1 MRSGL
6 RAAVACLAA
15 ALGAAAQQA
24 ELPPPPPELALPL
37 RVGVFGQTPLRL
49 EEAIAMVVE
58 NSPDIRVARLNARI
72 AILNVTVARGV
83 YDPVFNME
91 ASWRRTVTPTA
102 SVILGGE
109 DGRLTET
116 ELFAD
121 PQVTWRSPWL
131 GSTYTLAFT
140 SSRLTTNNEFV
151 VLNPQYPSQLLFT
164 FTQPLLRGFRF
175 DEARS
180 RIEVSRQNAALS
192 QEQFRQT
199 VMTAVSAAVEAYHE
213 LLYARRNLE
222 LQLSAVELARRQVE
236 SNRRM
241 AEQGLLANIDVVEA
255 WTQLATFE
263 EGAWLAQELVT
274 TAENQLKQLMLPDRG
289 SPLWSTELV
298 PVSPPRTE
306 GEVLPLDG
314 AVAEALANRPEVAQ
328 LGITARINVIETR
341 LAREAVRPQVD
352 LFGTLAASGLAG
364 TPVDRVDPP
373 IFGGTARL
381 LARVNELSVL
391 AGLPPLPEEPDR
403 ITQVPEVFTG
413 GYFRS
418 LRNLY
423 GLSYPTTA
431 AGFRISVPLFNR
443 GAQAGLAAARVEGR
457 RIEAERER
465 AEQRIE
471 AEVRDALQ
479 AVVTAR
485 GVLEAARTARRLAEE
500 QYESELRL
508 FRAGLSTVFLVL
520 QRQRDM
526 VVARR
531 RALRAEIDLVRA
543 IARFEAAT
551 GRTLDAHG
559 VVVEQVR

>member
-1 MRSGL
+1 MTGRL
-6 RAAVACLAA
+6 RPAVLLLAA
-15 ALGAAAQQA
+15 ALAAGQQA
-24 ELPPPPPELALPL
+24 EVPPPPPKLALPL

-49 EEAIAMVVE
+49 EEAIAMAVE
-58 NSPDIRVARLNARI
+58 NNPDIRVARLNARI

-83 YDPVFNME
+83 YDPVFSM
-91 ASWRRTVTPTA
+91 APSWQRIVTPTA

-109 DGRLTET
+109 DGKLTET

-121 PQVTWRSPWL
+121 PQVTWRAPWL
-131 GSTYTLAFT
+131 GATYSLAFS

-151 VLNPQYPSQLLFT
+151 LLNPQYPTQLLFT
-164 FTQPLLRGFRF
+164 FVQPLLRGLRF

-180 RIEVSRQNAALS
+180 QIEVSRQNAALS

-199 VMTAVSAAVEAYHE
+199 VMDAVTAAVESYYE

-222 LQLSAVELARRQVE
+222 LQLAAVELARRQVE

-241 AEQGLLANIDVVEA
+241 AEQGLLANIGVIEA

-274 TAENQLKQLMLPDRG
+274 TTENQLKQLMLPDRG
-289 SPLWSTELV
+289 SPLWHTELV
-298 PVSPPRTE
+298 PVSEPRT
-306 GEVLPLDG
+306 GGGPLALDE
-314 AVAEALANRPEVAQ
+314 AVAEALANRPEVRE
-328 LGITARINVIETR
+328 LGITARINEIETR

-352 LFGTLAASGLAG
+352 LFATLGASGLAG
-364 TPVDRVDPP
+364 QRVERVDAP
-373 IFGGTARL
+373 IFGNTALILGRL
-381 LARVNELSVL
+381 NELSLL

-403 ITQVPEVFTG
+403 AREVPEVFSG

-423 GLSYPTTA
+423 GLNYPTLA
-431 AGFRISVPLFNR
+431 AGFQISVPLFNR
-443 GAQAGLAAARVEGR
+443 GAKANLAASRVAGQ
-457 RIEAERER
+457 RIAVERER
-465 AEQRIE
+465 AEQAIE
-471 AEVRDALQ
+471 AEVRNAIQ
-479 AVVTAR
+479 SVVTAR
-485 GVLEAARTARRLAEE
+485 GVLDAARTARRLAEE
-500 QYESELRL
+500 QYESESRL

-520 QRQRDM
+520 QRQSDM
-526 VVARR
+526 VTARR
-531 RALRAEIDLVRA
+531 RALRAEIDLVRS
-543 IARFEAAT
+543 IARLDAAT